1 MEIIIRDISDRMGA
15 NQEKSPALIIEPAVH
30 NKDFRLNFVEL
41 FFEKFNVPSLFFH
54 KAPLLSLYAF
64 AKENALILD
73 IGAEHTH
80 CTPIQDGFMLEKGF
94 TRENIEILMLLK
106 VLCALMWAVSS

>member
-1 MEIIIRDISDRMGA
+1 MVTKNISERMGA
-15 NQEKSPALIIEPAVH
+15 IQEKSPALIVEPAVH

-41 FFEKFNVPSLFFH
+41 FFEKFHVPSMFFH

-64 AKENALILD
+64 AKENAIILD

-80 CTPIQDGFMLEKGF
+80 CTPIQDGFILEKGYN
-94 TRENIEILMLLK
+94 TSTLG
-106 VLCALMWAVSS
+106 AY